1 MNKRKTIPVTEVVD
15 LVNQMLQ
22 LSEAGRSD
30 IRQGAINVLEQVLF
44 NTRNYYG
51 FRYLMKNEVISGQP
65 GVNQD
70 ETTGEPCADYEA
82 RFANTDSTRVHYFK

>member
-1 MNKRKTIPVTEVVD
+1 MKRKTIPVTEVVD
-15 LVNQMLQ
+15 MVNEMLK
-22 LSEAGRSD
+22 LSEASRVD

-44 NTRNYYG
+44 NTRNYHG
-51 FRYLMKNEVISGQP
+51 FRYLMKNEVISGNP

-70 ETTGEPCADYEA
+70 DSTGEPCLDYGA